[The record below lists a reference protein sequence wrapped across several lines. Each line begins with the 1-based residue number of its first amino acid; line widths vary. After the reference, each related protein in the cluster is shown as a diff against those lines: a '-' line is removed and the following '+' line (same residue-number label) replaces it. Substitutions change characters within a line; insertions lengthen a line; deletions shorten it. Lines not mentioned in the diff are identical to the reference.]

1 MKDRLSIPY
10 SLSPDPKEP
19 APASE
24 NTPGKGS
31 QILLAGEA
39 TVVLDRKLRIMGSN
53 ETARH
58 LFDLEFHPGEP
69 LHLENII
76 QGPYLIEVQSALDKA
91 LGKAESSQNLLT
103 SAEDAQG
110 TFFNCHISTDPIF
123 GPGKQV
129 IGVLISFQDADYTAI
144 QPHPFSNSEL
154 LPQMPTLGFESLLEQ
169 LAEGIFTINSRWRI
183 ISFNQTAERITG
195 YRRQE
200 VLGRFCWEI
209 FRSDLC
215 HSDCPLRLTLET
227 GLTRLDQDV
236 RMVDKQGKKL
246 PVLVNTGVVRDR
258 NGSVVGAVE
267 SFRPLMEL
275 QEKIAPSSNKP
286 FPSEIIGKSPSMI
299 RIFQMLPDLA
309 VSDVNVLIQGESGT
323 GKELV
328 ARAIHN
334 LSSFKEGPFIAVNC
348 SALAESLLE
357 SELFGHEK
365 AAFTG
370 AVQSK
375 VGRFELARG
384 GTLFLDEI
392 GELKPELQV
401 KLLRVLEQKVFERV
415 GGTRLIPMQAR
426 IISATNRDLVKALK
440 DGTFREDLFYRLRTV
455 PITIPPLRERRDDIP
470 LLIENFITFFNRKYK
485 KEIRGVDPKVLRLF
499 LSHPWPGNVRE
510 LERVL
515 EHAYVFVKGPVIFL
529 NHLPAMNDFLEERKQ
544 DAFPARRETLD
555 RETIQNILLRV
566 NGRRDE
572 AANLLGISRT
582 SLWRKMK
589 EFDLIS

>member
-1 MKDRLSIPY
+1 MADL
-10 SLSPDPKEP
+10 
-19 APASE
+19 E
-24 NTPGKGS
+24 NEIEDSS

-39 TVVLDRKLRIMGSN
+39 TVVLDRKSKIMGSN
-53 ETARH
+53 ETARR
-58 LFDLEFHPGEP
+58 LFGQDLQAGDT
-69 LHLENII
+69 LLLETLI
-76 QGPYLIEVQSALDKA
+76 QGPYLTAVQSALDKA
-91 LGKAESSQNLLT
+91 LGAAESTQNLLT
-103 SAEDAQG
+103 LAEDTQG
-110 TFFNCHISTDPIF
+110 NSFNCLFSTDPIF

-129 IGVLISFQDADYTAI
+129 LGVLISFQDADYAAI
-144 QPHPFSNSEL
+144 RPRSFSEPGF

-195 YRRQE
+195 YRREE

-215 HSDCPLRLTLET
+215 QSDCPLRLTLET
-227 GLTRLDQDV
+227 GLNRLDQDV
-236 RMVDKQGKKL
+236 RMLDKQGKKL
-246 PVLVNTGVVRDR
+246 PVLVNTSVVRDR
-258 NGSVVGAVE
+258 SGLVIGAVE

-275 QEKIAPSSNKP
+275 QENFNPAPSKL
-286 FPSEIIGKSPSMI
+286 FPSDIIGQSAGMT

-309 VSDVNVLIQGESGT
+309 ASDANVLIQGESGT
-323 GKELV
+323 GKELI

-334 LSSFKEGPFIAVNC
+334 QSPQKEGPFIAVNC

-370 AVQSK
+370 AVRSK

-426 IISATNRDLVKALK
+426 IISATNRDLAKALRE
-440 DGTFREDLFYRLRTV
+440 GTFREDLFYRLRTV
-455 PITIPPLRERRDDIP
+455 PINIPPLRERKEDIP
-470 LLIENFITFFNRKYK
+470 LLIDHFITRFNDKYK
-485 KEIRGVDPKVLRLF
+485 KEVRGVDPKVLRLF
-499 LSHPWPGNVRE
+499 LTHPWPGNVRE

-529 NHLPAMNDFLEERKQ
+529 NHLPAMDEFTAERRP
-544 DAFPARRETLD
+544 DPISISSESLD
-555 RETIQNILLRV
+555 RETIQLTLAKVKGKRE
-566 NGRRDE
+566 E

-589 EFDLIS
+589 EFGLT

>member
-1 MKDRLSIPY
+1 MKNNSPIPPSIHPVA
-10 SLSPDPKEP
+10 DEP
-19 APASE
+19 ESDLENGSE
-24 NTPGKGS
+24 ESS

-39 TVVLDRKLRIMGSN
+39 AVVLDRKSRIMGYN
-53 ETARH
+53 ETARR
-58 LFDLEFHPGEP
+58 LFSQEMLPGEY
-69 LHLENII
+69 LSLENFI
-76 QGPYLIEVQSALDKA
+76 QGPYLNELQAALDSA
-91 LGKAESSQNLLT
+91 LGKGEGTQNM
-103 SAEDAQG
+103 SARAEDAQG
-110 TFFNCHISTDPIF
+110 NAFNCLFSANPVF

-129 IGVLISFQDADYTAI
+129 IGVLLSFLDADYAAI
-144 QPHPFSNSEL
+144 QPRPFSDPGL

-183 ISFNQTAERITG
+183 ISFNQTAEKITG
-195 YRRQE
+195 YQRDE

-215 HSDCPLRLTLET
+215 QSDCPLRLTLET

-236 RMVDKQGKKL
+236 RMLDKKGTKL
-246 PVLVNTGVVRDR
+246 PVLVNTSVVRDR
-258 NGSVVGAVE
+258 TGLVIGAVE
-267 SFRPLMEL
+267 SFRPLVEM
-275 QEKIAPSSNKP
+275 QESIHTSPLKT
-286 FPSEIIGKSPSMI
+286 FPSDIIGKSASMT
-299 RIFQMLPDLA
+299 RIFEMLPDLA
-309 VSDVNVLIQGESGT
+309 ASDVNVLIQGESGT
-323 GKELV
+323 GKELI

-334 LSSFKEGPFIAVNC
+334 QSHYREGPFIAVNC

-370 AVQSK
+370 AIQSK

-401 KLLRVLEQKVFERV
+401 KLLRVIEQKVFERV

-426 IISATNRDLVKALK
+426 IISATNRDLAKALRE
-440 DGTFREDLFYRLRTV
+440 GNFREDLFYRLRTV
-455 PITIPPLRERRDDIP
+455 PITIPPLRERREDIP
-470 LLIENFITFFNRKYK
+470 LLIEHFMTRLNKKYK
-485 KEIRGVDPKVLRLF
+485 KEVRGLDPKVLRLF
-499 LSHPWPGNVRE
+499 MSHPWPGNVRE

-529 NHLPAMNDFLEERKQ
+529 NNLPAMDDFFQERSIETMTG
-544 DAFPARRETLD
+544 RESALN
-555 RETIQNILLRV
+555 RETIQNALTRAG
-566 NGRRDE
+566 GRREE
-572 AANLLGISRT
+572 AAAFLGLSRT

-589 EFDLIS
+589 QFELI

>member
-1 MKDRLSIPY
+1 MKYKILLPPPT
-10 SLSPDPKEP
+10 SPNSDGPVTNL
-19 APASE
+19 E
-24 NTPGKGS
+24 NGMEEGS
-31 QILLAGEA
+31 QVLLAGEA
-39 TVVLDRKLRIMGSN
+39 TVVLDRKSRIMGSN
-53 ETARH
+53 ETARR
-58 LFDLEFHPGEP
+58 LFGHDLVPGES
-69 LHLENII
+69 LLLENLL
-76 QGPYLIEVQSALDKA
+76 QGPYLTEAQSAMDTA
-91 LGKAESSQNLLT
+91 LGKGEGTQNLT
-103 SAEDAQG
+103 AKAEDARG
-110 TFFNCHISTDPIF
+110 NLFTCLYSANPIF

-129 IGVLISFQDADYTAI
+129 IGVLLCILDADYASI
-144 QPHPFSNSEL
+144 QPRPFSDPDL

-183 ISFNQTAERITG
+183 TSFNQTGERITG
-195 YRRQE
+195 YRRDE

-215 HSDCPLRLTLET
+215 QSDCPLRLTLET

-236 RMVDKQGKKL
+236 RMLDKKGTKL
-246 PVLVNTGVVRDR
+246 PVLVNTSVVRDR
-258 NGSVVGAVE
+258 NGLVIGAVE
-267 SFRPLMEL
+267 SFRPLMEM
-275 QEKIAPSSNKP
+275 QENLDPSPHKLS
-286 FPSEIIGKSPSMI
+286 PSDIIGKSASMT

-309 VSDVNVLIQGESGT
+309 ASDVNVLIQGESGT
-323 GKELV
+323 GKELI

-334 LSSFKEGPFIAVNC
+334 QSPYKEGPFIAVNC

-370 AVQSK
+370 AVRSK

-401 KLLRVLEQKVFERV
+401 KLLRVIEQRVFERV

-426 IISATNRDLVKALK
+426 IISATNRDLAKALRE
-440 DGTFREDLFYRLRTV
+440 GNFREDLFYRLRTV
-455 PITIPPLRERRDDIP
+455 PITISPLRERREDIP
-470 LLIENFITFFNRKYK
+470 LLIEHFMTRFNNKYK
-485 KEIRGVDPKVLRLF
+485 KEVRGLDPKVLRLF
-499 LSHPWPGNVRE
+499 MTHRWPGNVRE

-529 NHLPAMNDFLEERKQ
+529 NNLPAMDEFFQERKTGTLPELGI
-544 DAFPARRETLD
+544 DLD
-555 RETIQNILLRV
+555 RETIQNTLNRTG
-566 NGRRDE
+566 GRREE
-572 AANLLGISRT
+572 AAALLGLSRT

-589 EFDLIS
+589 QFDLI

>member
-1 MKDRLSIPY
+1 MQSNGNKVPTF
-10 SLSPDPKEP
+10 KHTEEEP
-19 APASE
+19 VSDLE
-24 NTPGKGS
+24 NGTEGSS

-39 TVVLDRKLRIMGSN
+39 SVVLDRKSRIMGSN
-53 ETARH
+53 EAARR
-58 LFDLEFHPGEP
+58 LFGQELNPGES
-69 LHLENII
+69 LHLEDII
-76 QGPYLIEVQSALDKA
+76 QGPYLTEAQSALDNA
-91 LGKAESSQNLLT
+91 LGKGEGTQNL
-103 SAEDAQG
+103 SAIAEDAQG
-110 TFFNCHISTDPIF
+110 NSFNCLYSANPIF

-129 IGVLISFQDADYTAI
+129 IGVLLCVLDADYGAI
-144 QPHPFSNSEL
+144 QPRPFTDPSL

-195 YRRQE
+195 YQRAE

-215 HSDCPLRLTLET
+215 QSDCPLRLTLET

-236 RMVDKQGKKL
+236 RMLDKKGTKL
-246 PVLVNTGVVRDR
+246 PVLVNTSVLRDR
-258 NGSVVGAVE
+258 SGLVIGAVE
-267 SFRPLMEL
+267 SFRPLMEM
-275 QEKIAPSSNKP
+275 QENIEPSPGKP
-286 FPSEIIGKSPSMI
+286 FPSDIIGKSAPMT
-299 RIFQMLPDLA
+299 RIFQMLPDLSA
-309 VSDVNVLIQGESGT
+309 TDVNVLIQGESGT
-323 GKELV
+323 GKELI

-334 LSSFKEGPFIAVNC
+334 QSPYKEGPFIAVNC

-370 AVQSK
+370 AVRSK

-426 IISATNRDLVKALK
+426 IISATNRDLAKALRE
-440 DGTFREDLFYRLRTV
+440 GTFREDLFYRLRTV
-455 PITIPPLRERRDDIP
+455 PITIPPLRERREDIP
-470 LLIENFITFFNRKYK
+470 LLIDHFLARLNKKYH
-485 KEIRGVDPKVLRLF
+485 KEVRGLDPKVLRLF
-499 LSHPWPGNVRE
+499 MTHHWPGNVRE

-515 EHAYVFVKGPVIFL
+515 EHAFVFVKGPVIFL
-529 NHLPAMNDFLEERKQ
+529 NNLPAMDEFFQERKVETLSDREIELDRQ
-544 DAFPARRETLD
+544 TIQKALNRTGGRRE
-555 RETIQNILLRV
+555 
-566 NGRRDE
+566 E
-572 AANLLGISRT
+572 AAALLGLSRT

-589 EFDLIS
+589 QFEIN

>member
-1 MKDRLSIPY
+1 MQDNDIKKPTSNLH
-10 SLSPDPKEP
+10 LEE
-19 APASE
+19 PASE
-24 NTPGKGS
+24 SEEDLEARS

-39 TVVLDRKLRIMGSN
+39 TVVLDRKSRIMGSN
-53 ETARH
+53 ETARR
-58 LFDLEFHPGEP
+58 LFGQEMLPGEP
-69 LHLENII
+69 FLLENIL
-76 QGPYLIEVQSALDKA
+76 QGPYLAEAQAALDNA
-91 LGKAESSQNLLT
+91 LGKGEGSQNLPAR
-103 SAEDAQG
+103 AEDAQG
-110 TFFNCHISTDPIF
+110 ISFNCLYSANPIF

-129 IGVLISFQDADYTAI
+129 IGALLSFLDAEYVAI
-144 QPHPFSNSEL
+144 QPRPFTDPAL
-154 LPQMPTLGFESLLEQ
+154 LPQVPTLGFENLLEQ

-195 YRRQE
+195 YRRDE

-215 HSDCPLRLTLET
+215 QSDCPLRITLET

-236 RMVDKQGKKL
+236 RMLDKRGSKL
-246 PVLVNTGVVRDR
+246 PVLVNTSVVRDR
-258 NGSVVGAVE
+258 NGLVVGAVE

-275 QEKIAPSSNKP
+275 HEALNPSPQKQFLSD
-286 FPSEIIGKSPSMI
+286 IIGKSPSMS
-299 RIFQMLPDLA
+299 RIFEMLPDLA
-309 VSDVNVLIQGESGT
+309 ATDVNVLIQGESGT
-323 GKELV
+323 GKELI

-334 LSSFKEGPFIAVNC
+334 QSPYKEGPFIAVNC

-370 AVQSK
+370 AVRSK

-401 KLLRVLEQKVFERV
+401 KLLRVLEQRVFERV

-426 IISATNRDLVKALK
+426 IISATNRDLAKALRE
-440 DGTFREDLFYRLRTV
+440 GMFREDLFYRLRTV
-455 PITIPPLRERRDDIP
+455 PITLPPLRERREDIP
-470 LLIENFITFFNRKYK
+470 LLVEYFMARLNKKYK
-485 KEIRGVDPKVLRLF
+485 KEVRVLDPKVQRLF
-499 LSHPWPGNVRE
+499 MTHPWPGNVRE

-529 NHLPAMNDFLEERKQ
+529 NNLPAMDEFLQERKLEGIQ
-544 DAFPARRETLD
+544 ENSGESDSQAIQKALTRAGGRRE
-555 RETIQNILLRV
+555 
-566 NGRRDE
+566 E
-572 AANLLGISRT
+572 AAALLGLSRT

-589 EFDLIS
+589 QFGLK